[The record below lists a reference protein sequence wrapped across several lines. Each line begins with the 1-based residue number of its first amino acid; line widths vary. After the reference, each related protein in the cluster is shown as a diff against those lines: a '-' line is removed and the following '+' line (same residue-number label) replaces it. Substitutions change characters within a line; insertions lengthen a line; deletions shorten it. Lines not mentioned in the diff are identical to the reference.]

1 VRSLEE
7 LMSLEGRVAVITGGA
22 GHLGRTIAET
32 LAELGARIVL
42 IDIATAE
49 GEKVAAEVSATYRVD
64 VEPLMVD
71 LADEAALRGVPAAV
85 LKRFG
90 RLDVLV
96 NNAALVGTSDLEAW
110 TVPFSR
116 QSSAT
121 WRRALEVNLTA
132 PFVLAREA
140 APALEASGHG
150 TVINIG
156 STYGVVGPQM
166 ALYDGTDLGNP
177 AAYAASKG
185 GLLQLTRWM
194 ATVLAPS
201 VRVNAITPGGI
212 WRQQPDRFVRRYEA
226 STPLGRMANEE
237 DFKGAVAYL
246 ASDLSGYVT
255 GHNLVVDGGW
265 TIW

>member
-1 VRSLEE
+1 MRSLEE

-96 NNAALVGTSDLEAW
+96 NNAALVGTSDLLRHLAAGARGQ
-110 TVPFSR
+110 PDGALR
-116 QSSAT
+116 P
-121 WRRALEVNLTA
+121 RARGGA
-132 PFVLAREA
+132 GP
-140 APALEASGHG
+140 GG
-150 TVINIG
+150 
-156 STYGVVGPQM
+156 VGP
-166 ALYDGTDLGNP
+166 
-177 AAYAASKG
+177 
-185 GLLQLTRWM
+185 RH
-194 ATVLAPS
+194 
-201 VRVNAITPGGI
+201 R
-212 WRQQPDRFVRRYEA
+212 
-226 STPLGRMANEE
+226 
-237 DFKGAVAYL
+237 
-246 ASDLSGYVT
+246 
-255 GHNLVVDGGW
+255 H
-265 TIW
+265 